1 MGYLIHCLLDQ
12 LSLRRIIRGKFP
24 FSLIKKR
31 ITKNNC
37 TVILEFLNIELLKSV
52 TKTIDGENNP
62 MLRELGI
69 RDGIANK
76 YVPEINKY
84 INSPS
89 YTSSIT
95 LYKNLGLPGYH
106 RIEKY
111 QTVVHLWNNIW
122 FLKKLSLMGV
132 QLRKINQEMATSV
145 KLQIS
150 QIYHGN

>member
-1 MGYLIHCLLDQ
+1 RLL
-12 LSLRRIIRGKFP
+12 

-76 YVPEINKY
+76 YVQEINKY

-95 LYKNLGLPGYH
+95 LYKNLGLSGSL
-106 RIEKY
+106 RLEKY
-111 QTVVHLWNNIW
+111 QTAVQLWQNIW
-122 FLKKLSLMGV
+122 FLKNPILFG
-132 QLRKINQEMATSV
+132 
-145 KLQIS
+145 LQIRRINKEIAALVKF
-150 QIYHGN
+150 QITELLEENLYPAKK